1 MDLEQLRRRRLKT
14 STVEAAEVKVE
25 VLSSEK
31 VIGGCGS

>member
-25 VLSSEK
+25 VL
-31 VIGGCGS
+31 IGGCGS